1 MDDKSL
7 GAVTVNVTLATSAGD
22 GAIRNEI
29 ADILNA
35 EFGVSSPTALANHV
49 MMCMPPGTMDYA
61 YATVGGWRSV
71 YSDNWYVTRSVTFTF
86 VTSIYIST
94 CTIPNTK

>member
-7 GAVTVNVTLATSAGD
+7 GAVTVNVSLATSAGD

-49 MMCMPPGTMDYA
+49 MMCLPPGTMNGITYA
-61 YATVGGWRSV
+61 SVGGWVSV
-71 YSDNWYVTRSVTFTF
+71 YSN
-86 VTSIYIST
+86 
-94 CTIPNTK
+94 N

>member
-35 EFGVSSPTALANHV
+35 EFGVSSPTALA
-49 MMCMPPGTMDYA
+49 M
-61 YATVGGWRSV
+61 
-71 YSDNWYVTRSVTFTF
+71 
-86 VTSIYIST
+86 IY
-94 CTIPNTK
+94 